1 MKKSNFF
8 LILGILC
15 LLFIFSIACKQSG
28 EIITP
33 AEATQR
39 YVETQAADIEDV
51 AGDVTGAVFSPG
63 ATAQLTATAY
73 LVGIFKNAGDN
84 VAITYATRGDQVT
97 VVGSIEL
104 GDEIWYKIE
113 TTAGDGW
120 VPEENLEAVE

>member
-1 MKKSNFF
+1 MKRSN
-8 LILGILC
+8 LYSILGALC
-15 LLFIFSIACKQSG
+15 LLIIFSIACNQSG

-39 YVETQAADIEDV
+39 YDEVQAADIGDV

-63 ATAQLTATAY
+63 STAKLTDSAY
-73 LVGIFKNAGDN
+73 LVGLFKNAGDS

-97 VVGSIEL
+97 VVGSIEV

-113 TTAGDGW
+113 TTAGSGW
-120 VPEENLEAVE
+120 LPEENLEAVE